1 MIFKFVIIFISLNIA
16 FSSDIDR
23 GYSDSLKAK
32 NPAIAWKLSI
42 VPGLG
47 QIYNESYA
55 KSAFFII
62 SESYFLLEIE
72 KHSHLISKIKGIYG
86 CLFQD
91 SLPAIIEDDFISK
104 LRHKVSDINNLGGV
118 WKTYTAGDKVLLEV
132 HGLSKIG
139 TVIQH
144 SMSDKTRVRIL
155 IDFMGTEIKA
165 EVNWFNLTSYES
177 LNQGHML
184 HNRRR
189 TRGRNRPIKQLTAA

>member
-1 MIFKFVIIFISLNIA
+1 MNRSWYVFRIQNNISYNVTSELSNIGLSYYLPVIKHTNEQAVTSYKPLFSGYIFIQ
-16 FSSDIDR
+16 SDN
-23 GYSDSLKAK
+23 L
-32 NPAIAWKLSI
+32 
-42 VPGLG
+42 
-47 QIYNESYA
+47 
-55 KSAFFII
+55 
-62 SESYFLLEIE
+62 E

-104 LRHKVSDINNLGGV
+104 LRHKVSDINHLGGV

-155 IDFMGTEIKA
+155 IDFMGKEIKA

-177 LNQGHML
+177 SKKNHKL

-189 TRGRNRPIKQLTAA
+189 TRGRNRPIKQLIAA